1 MSIMLFTSG
10 TTNVSKAVMIS
21 QYAICQ
27 DLYALSQ
34 MIDIKTTDTFLS
46 FLPLHHTFEST
57 TTFLFGTSCGLT
69 VAICDG
75 LRYILPNLSE
85 FHVTGFC
92 RCTTCT

>member
-1 MSIMLFTSG
+1 
-10 TTNVSKAVMIS
+10 
-21 QYAICQ
+21 
-27 DLYALSQ
+27 

-85 FHVTGFC
+85 FHVTGFVGVPLVLEIMYKKIMK
-92 RCTTCT
+92 TIEEQHKTKIVQ